1 MEGHFANRMTAAL
14 HRSRAALW
22 LPGLVA
28 VAFLPVLGAALPQW
42 TYYFRD
48 ISLSFLPLRQYQAAE
63 FAAGRVPFWNPYVHE
78 GEFMLPSFYPPDL
91 LHVLDSSPEFVSWL
105 LTLHVPLAALA
116 AYALGRAR
124 GMSQPGAFA
133 CGTVYALGGF
143 ALSTLNLY
151 TFLQALALAPFVVLT
166 CERAAARG
174 GRWVGGAA
182 LALAASLTTLALE
195 IVAQAVALGVM
206 LALWRDQPA
215 GEPKPAAGTAAAR
228 LGAALALGIGL
239 AGVPIAVTLGMLP
252 ETQRGTGI
260 SPDEAGSLALPPLA
274 LFQFL
279 VPNLFGELA
288 RPVETWWGSSIFR
301 DGTPYFLS
309 IYLGALVFALAVAG
323 GAKAP
328 RRERILLIAAA
339 ALGAWLAL
347 GPTGGLW
354 NLLNGLPLANAFRT
368 PSKALFIVHLSV
380 ALLAGRG
387 VERLAG
393 GTGWALFRV
402 VSAIGTTIAGGISAA
417 SWLAADNIAGLLELD
432 GAAREELAAILP
444 GDAAR
449 CALIALLGVGLAT
462 AVLRSRLRPGLAATL
477 LALVVAVDLARTGV
491 GLNRQ
496 ANPYVFQLLPGIAA
510 ERLDDLKGGRV
521 FAVPVSFSRNF
532 LSWLNTRP
540 PDADQSMT
548 YALRQQLE
556 PYLNVMSRVETAGSQ
571 DRTRLSPL
579 LTSLGW
585 TGFDARDIT
594 QFLPLLRHAAVS
606 RVLSFDSIEHPELGL
621 RRRVPVGLTGLTLHV
636 YELRRPWPRVLL
648 ACRGHWVS
656 SRLDAARAPYAATW
670 DPFRDVAFEGSG
682 APRAETCGSGRARAV
697 SLLPDEERYETESD
711 QPGWLLVRST
721 HARGWRAT
729 VDGRPAAMLRADG
742 RHRAVAIPAGRHA
755 VTLRYEPPGL
765 WPGMILTLLAS
776 VALIW
781 IVVGRRR
788 RRGLATAAVP

>member
-1 MEGHFANRMTAAL
+1 MTDVFRRLLAG
-14 HRSRAALW
+14 LW
-22 LPGLVA
+22 LPGLV
-28 VAFLPVLGAALPQW
+28 VAALLPVLGAALPQW

-63 FAAGRVPFWNPYVHE
+63 LAAGRLPFWNPYVHE

-116 AYALGRAR
+116 AYALGRVR

-133 CGTVYALGGF
+133 CGTVYAVGGF

-166 CERAAARG
+166 CERAAGRG

-195 IVAQAVALGVM
+195 IVAQAVVLGVM

-239 AGVPIAVTLGMLP
+239 AGVPIAVTLGVLP
-252 ETQRGTGI
+252 ETQRGAGI

-288 RPVETWWGSSIFR
+288 RPVETWWGGSVFR

-309 IYLGALVFALAVAG
+309 IYLGTLVLALAVAG
-323 GAKAP
+323 GTSAP
-328 RRERILLIAAA
+328 RRERILLITGA
-339 ALGAWLAL
+339 ALGAWLAM

-354 NLLNGLPLANAFRT
+354 NLLHGLPLASAFRT
-368 PSKALFIVHLSV
+368 PSKTLFIVHLAA
-380 ALLAGRG
+380 ALLVGRG
-387 VERLAG
+387 VDRLAQG
-393 GTGWALFRV
+393 RKWGLFLGV
-402 VSAIGTTIAGGISAA
+402 GAIGTIVAGGIAAA

-432 GAAREELAAILP
+432 GAAREELAAVLP

-449 CALIALLGVGLAT
+449 CALIGLLGVGLAI
-462 AVLRSRLRPGLAATL
+462 AVLQSQLRPGLAATV

-496 ANPYVFQLLPGIAA
+496 ANPYIFQLLPGIAA
-510 ERLDDLKGGRV
+510 ERLDDLGGGRV

-540 PDADQSMT
+540 TDADQSMT

-556 PYLNVMSRVETAGSQ
+556 PYLNVMNRVETAGSQ

-585 TGFDARDIT
+585 TGFDRRDIT
-594 QFLPLLRHAAVS
+594 RFLPVLRHAAVS
-606 RVLSFDSIEHPELGL
+606 RVLSFDPIEHPELGL
-621 RRRVPVGLTGLTLHV
+621 RRVVAVGLTGLTLHV
-636 YELRRPWPRVLL
+636 YELKRPWPRVLV
-648 ACRGHWVS
+648 ACRAHWVAA
-656 SRLDAARAPYAATW
+656 RLDAARAPHAATW
-670 DPFRDVAFEGSG
+670 DPYRDVAFEGPGVPS
-682 APRAETCGSGRARAV
+682 AESCGSGRARAV

-711 QPGWLLVRST
+711 GPGWLLVRST
-721 HARGWRAT
+721 HARGWGAM
-729 VDGRPAAMLRADG
+729 VNGKPAELLRADG
-742 RHRAVAIPAGRHA
+742 RHRAVALPAGRHT
-755 VTLRYEPPGL
+755 VTLRYQPPGL
-765 WPGMILTLLAS
+765 WPGMILTLLSGMVIAW
-776 VALIW
+776 VLA
-781 IVVGRRR
+781 RRR
-788 RRGLATAAVP
+788 KG